1 MKLRIRGNSI
11 RLRLSQQ
18 DVRTFGEKGQVK
30 DNIQFGPTADDQLS
44 YVLESADVKK
54 LKSEFSGNT
63 ITVFVPVKLG
73 EMWVNSQLVS
83 IEHLDTTTENNQV
96 RILVEKDFK
105 CMHVRINE
113 DESDSFP
120 HPKTGFFH
128 YHYLVF

>member
-18 DVRTFGEKGQVK
+18 DVKVFGEKGRVE
-30 DNIQFGPTADDQLS
+30 NSIQFGATAGGQLT
-44 YVLESADVKK
+44 YVLESAEVKK

-63 ITVFVPVKLG
+63 ITIFVPTELG
-73 EMWVNSQLVS
+73 EMWVNSQLVGM
-83 IEHLDTTTENNQV
+83 EHLDATTENDQI

-120 HPKTGFFH
+120 HPKS
-128 YHYLVF
+128 

>member
-18 DVRTFGEKGQVK
+18 DVKVFEEKGRVE
-30 DNIQFGPTADDQLS
+30 DRIQFGATADDQLT
-44 YVLESADVKK
+44 YVLESAEIKK
-54 LKSEFSGNT
+54 LKSEFSDNT
-63 ITVFVPVKLG
+63 ITIFVPAELG
-73 EMWVNSQLVS
+73 KVWVESQLVGL
-83 IEHLDTTTENNQV
+83 EHLDATTENNQV

-120 HPKTGFFH
+120 HPKT
-128 YHYLVF
+128 

>member
-18 DVRTFGEKGQVK
+18 NVKTFGEKGRVE
-30 DNIQFGPTADDQLS
+30 NSIQFGPAAGGQLI
-44 YVLESADVKK
+44 YALETADVKK
-54 LKSEFSGNT
+54 LKCEFKDGT
-63 ITVFVPVKLG
+63 LTVFVPKDLAKVWI
-73 EMWVNSQLVS
+73 ESQLVGL
-83 IEHLDTTTENNQV
+83 EHLDSTTENDQV

-120 HPKTGFFH
+120 HPET
-128 YHYLVF
+128 